1 MVQRNAT
8 RSFQGETKV
17 PAQQPMPSFFE
28 RAYRRLTRPLPP
40 RIAAR
45 IDLLRPGYR
54 RRWGGPMNGQERR
67 RRIVTDLFRE
77 IAFDE
82 IVETGTFRG
91 STTKWLSDVSD
102 LPVMSVETEE
112 RFYLFAEAMCRD
124 IPSVE
129 ILHGDSRELLRRL
142 IARDGKRTTFFY
154 LDAHWNEDV
163 PRHAELRMIHDHWTQ
178 AVIMIDDFQV
188 PGDEGYGYALYG
200 GKPLDETYLPDLGD
214 WQMFYPSVP
223 SAQETGARRGYAIF
237 ASPDLANTVAGIA
250 GLRPAGNV
258 SGEAARA

>member
-1 MVQRNAT
+1 MA
-8 RSFQGETKV
+8 
-17 PAQQPMPSFFE
+17 AQQTMPSLFE
-28 RAYRRLTRPLPP
+28 RLYRRLTRPLPA
-40 RIAAR
+40 RVAAR
-45 IDLLRPGYR
+45 VDLLRPGYR

-67 RRIVTDLFRE
+67 RRIVTDMFAR

-112 RFYLFAEAMCRD
+112 RFYLFAEAMCRN
-124 IPSVE
+124 IPTVD

-142 IARDGKRTTFFY
+142 IAWDKPKTTFFY

-163 PRHAELRMIHDHWTQ
+163 PRHEELRMIRDHWAQ

-188 PGDEGYGYALYG
+188 PGDDGYGYALYG
-200 GKPLDETYLPDLGD
+200 GKPLDETYLPDLGG
-214 WQMFYPSVP
+214 WQMFYPSIP
-223 SAQETGARRGYAIF
+223 SAEETGARRGYAIF
-237 ASPDLANTVAGIA
+237 ASPDLAAVVAGID
-250 GLRPAGNV
+250 GLRPAQ
-258 SGEAARA
+258 SAPDEAART